1 MSKIPLLYAFRIL
14 NPYTDYSFC
23 RSIQMELQ
31 TLARKPSSLSLTLA
45 SGCKTKNHN
54 IFIPEV
60 WKISRCVDPL
70 NIQSRQ
76 RFCCLNGLENNIVS
90 GHSPT
95 LARRGSTNPSASI
108 LKSYFT
114 SEEALFIC
122 FYFFN
127 MTYLVLNN
135 LWKLSGNSEQS
146 SSHSA

>member
-1 MSKIPLLYAFRIL
+1 LQI
-14 NPYTDYSFC
+14 NPNGIADSCKKAIF
-23 RSIQMELQ
+23 SLPNLGQWLQ
-31 TLARKPSSLSLTLA
+31 N
-45 SGCKTKNHN
+45 KNHN
-54 IFIPEV
+54 TFIPEV
-60 WKISRCVDPL
+60 WKNSRYVDPL

-76 RFCCLNGLENNIVS
+76 RFCCLSGLENNIVT
-90 GHSPT
+90 GYNQ
-95 LARRGSTNPSASI
+95 ARRGSTNPSASI